1 MPRVQSSA
9 IERIGY
15 DGKRRR
21 LLVTFRGKNRKSYAY
36 LNVPRA
42 EYEAILAAPSKGIY
56 VNTVI
61 KPRYRFE
68 LL

>member
-9 IERIGY
+9 IERVAY
-15 DGKRRR
+15 DGRHRR
-21 LLVTFRGKNRKSYAY
+21 LLVTFRGKNKKSYAY

-61 KPRYRFE
+61 KPRYKYE